1 MLGFHSLRKSPGVM
15 TCSQREWLGLEM
27 ASSFP
32 LGVLRHMVMGFLG
45 IVVEDSNTSSQVT
58 AQYVLKVIQQR
69 GVRNSE

>member
-1 MLGFHSLRKSPGVM
+1 M
-15 TCSQREWLGLEM
+15 TGSQREWLDLEM

-32 LGVLRHMVMGFLG
+32 LGVLKRMVMGFLG

-58 AQYVLKVIQQR
+58 AQYVLKIIQQR